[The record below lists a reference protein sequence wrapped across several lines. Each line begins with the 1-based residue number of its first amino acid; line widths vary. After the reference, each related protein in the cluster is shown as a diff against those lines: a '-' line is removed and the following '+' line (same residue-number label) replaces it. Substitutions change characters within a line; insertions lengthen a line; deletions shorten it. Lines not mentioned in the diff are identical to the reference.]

1 MKKVLC
7 MITMLVCVIC
17 LAGCGDK
24 TNNGLKFKNDYESM
38 NGKVNASGA
47 AHRKVTIDENN
58 PFVFSS
64 TKEIL
69 SKINKKE
76 SFYVYFGDKQCPW
89 CRSVV
94 EKAIEVANK
103 SNIKKIYY
111 INIWD
116 DNHNEILR
124 DVYSL
129 DVNNKPV
136 FKSAGTSDYK
146 YLLEKF
152 EDVLDD
158 YELSTEDGETVK
170 VGEKRIY
177 APNFIYVEKGKAV
190 EKIAGYS
197 ENQTNAREELTPELL
212 KDEERIFMDFFN
224 R

>member
-1 MKKVLC
+1 MKKILC
-7 MITMLVCVIC
+7 MVTMLVCAIC
-17 LAGCGDK
+17 LVGCDK
-24 TNNGLKFKNDYESM
+24 TNNGLEFKNDYESM
-38 NGKVNASGA
+38 NGKVNASGV

-58 PFVFSS
+58 PFVFST

-69 SKINKKE
+69 SKINKNE
-76 SFYVYFGDKQCPW
+76 TFYVYFGDKQCPW
-89 CRSVV
+89 CRSVI

-103 SNIKKIYY
+103 YNIKKIYY

-124 DVYSL
+124 DVYNL
-129 DVNNKPV
+129 DENNKPV
-136 FKSAGTSDYK
+136 LKSEGTSDYK

-152 EDVLDD
+152 ENVLDD
-158 YELSTEDGETVK
+158 YELSTEDGGTVK

-177 APNFIYVEKGKAV
+177 APNFIYIEKGKPV

-197 ENQTNAREELTPELL
+197 NNQTNSREELTSELL
-212 KDEERIFMDFFN
+212 KDEEKIFTEFFN